1 MKTFSDFGIA
11 VPDILLPKHV
21 AVESWSCIAC
31 DQYTQ
36 DRAYWKNVEKNAAS
50 KPSAYNLI
58 LPEVYL
64 EDGNKAARIAAI
76 KSTMKSYIDD
86 DLFEEKHGFVYVER
100 KTAYG
105 RLRRGLV
112 VALDLDSY
120 EWQPFA
126 TSLVRATEATIPSR
140 IPPRKEIRNGAPLET
155 PHIMLLVND
164 ASRTL
169 VEETGNAV
177 KASGAQSMYSGKLM
191 MNGGSISG
199 WLVPESHHGA
209 LLHALEKIAA
219 ANTAA
224 ANMAR
229 TARAMHSATHNANA
243 AREAN
248 TAHDTNAM
256 REAAAPVEIQAD
268 DVFLFAAGDGNHSL
282 ATAKAVWDEY
292 KVTLSEEERATSR
305 VRYALVEIVNIYDE
319 GLTFE
324 PIHRVV
330 FGADAAELVLRLSA
344 TLGGDVVQCQSQ
356 QELED
361 AVKNSTASFGFVSK
375 TGNGTS
381 YTLLKTTISTLA
393 VSLFQPV
400 VDEYIDEAVRAGK
413 SVSIDYI
420 HGSDE
425 ACKLGMQE
433 NATGIMLPPIAKDS
447 FFATISACG
456 PLPRKSFSMGEADEK
471 RFYLECR
478 RLF

>member
-1 MKTFSDFGIA
+1 MKAFSDFGIT
-11 VPDILLPKHV
+11 VPDILLPKQV
-21 AVESWSCIAC
+21 DVSSWSCIAC

-36 DRAYWKNVEKNAAS
+36 DRAYWQNVEKIAAGKS
-50 KPSAYNLI
+50 SAYNLI
-58 LPEVYL
+58 LPEAYL
-64 EDGNKAARIAAI
+64 DDGDKAARIAAI
-76 KSTMKSYIDD
+76 KSTMKSYIDNS
-86 DLFEEKHGFVYVER
+86 LFEEKHGFVYVER

-140 IPPRKEIRNGAPLET
+140 IPPRKEIRSGAPLET

-169 VEETGNAV
+169 VEETGIAV
-177 KASGAQSMYSGKLM
+177 KASGAQRIYSGNLM

-199 WLVPESHHGA
+199 WLVPESQHGA

-219 ANTAA
+219 ANTA
-224 ANMAR
+224 
-229 TARAMHSATHNANA
+229 
-243 AREAN
+243 
-248 TAHDTNAM
+248 HDTNAM
-256 REAAAPVEIQAD
+256 RGATAPAGTQTDNVC
-268 DVFLFAAGDGNHSL
+268 LFAVGDGNHSL

-292 KVTLSEEERATSR
+292 KATLSEDERATSR

-324 PIHRVV
+324 PIHRII
-330 FGADAAELVLRLSA
+330 FGGDTAELVLRVSA
-344 TLGGDVVQCQSQ
+344 TLGGDIVQCGSQ
-356 QELED
+356 RELED

-375 TGNGTS
+375 NSSGAS

-420 HGSDE
+420 HGSNE
-425 ACKLGMQE
+425 VCKLGMQE
-433 NATGIMLPPIAKDS
+433 NATGILLPPIAKER
-447 FFATISACG
+447 FFATISAHG

-478 RLF
+478 KLF